1 MVKASLSPSAREKD
15 GGVKGTLINLTQ
27 LSRLQK
33 KMDGIL
39 TEMGESYIGAKLA
52 LCQALEQDTTACAT
66 GATIKACAD
75 MSRARLCGPLKS

>member
-1 MVKASLSPSAREKD
+1 MSGMVLDHSLVIDGMEDDGKGIFIPVRREKD

-39 TEMGESYIGAKLA
+39 TEMGESTSGRNWRCAKLW
-52 LCQALEQDTTACAT
+52 
-66 GATIKACAD
+66 
-75 MSRARLCGPLKS
+75 SRIRPRVRLVRL